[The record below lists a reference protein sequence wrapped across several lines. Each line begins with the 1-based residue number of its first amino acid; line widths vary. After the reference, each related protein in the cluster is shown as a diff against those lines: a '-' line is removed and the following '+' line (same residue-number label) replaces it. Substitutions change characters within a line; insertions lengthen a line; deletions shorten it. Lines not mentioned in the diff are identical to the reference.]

1 MFVVN
6 GTDLARS
13 CNGQISEVR
22 SPIFFPFLFFF
33 FFFFF
38 VSSSCMLTFQTLINL
53 YLDILFGWAE
63 SSVNVDITFACG
75 LVLTPAHAPQRMQV
89 YAS

>member
-33 FFFFF
+33 FFFLFRFLF
-38 VSSSCMLTFQTLINL
+38 VHANL
-53 YLDILFGWAE
+53 PDTHQP
-63 SSVNVDITFACG
+63 V
-75 LVLTPAHAPQRMQV
+75 P
-89 YAS
+89 